1 MHLKAKYLAD
11 ILPPAAAILIRAIRS
26 DKIPRGYQITA
37 YVKEDDKRVELIV
50 ENLSAK
56 QHWRICADGMMRGN
70 KLKVRK
76 KKELVEV
83 GNNL

>member
-11 ILPPAAAILIRAIRS
+11 ILPPVATVLIRAVRS
-26 DKIPRGYQITA
+26 DNIARGYQITA

-56 QHWRICADGMMRGN
+56 QHWRICTDGMMRHN
-70 KLKVRK
+70 KLKVK
-76 KKELVEV
+76 KIIK
-83 GNNL
+83 